1 MYKMTKAEQVR
12 ADKILE
18 KFWAVTTD
26 KAGNKTKLSKEAKT
40 KLFEQLEIEEVGLL
54 CRFFE
59 CNITKL
65 ARVLPVTLPRA
76 TRRKFKPDGDKIPF
90 KGEFRCLPVCR
101 D

>member
-1 MYKMTKAEQVR
+1 MYKMTKAEHAR
-12 ADKILE
+12 ANKILG
-18 KFWAVTTD
+18 KFQAVTTD

-40 KLFEQLEIEEVGLL
+40 KLFEQLEIEEIGLL

-65 ARVLPVTLPRA
+65 ARELPVTLPRA
-76 TRRKFKPDGDKIPF
+76 TRKKFKATGDNFPF
-90 KGEFRCLPVCR
+90 KEEFRCFPVCR